1 VIAVIS
7 ATHFPQALA
16 MVLLVTLSCALLG
29 LTGWPLVLVVIAV
42 ASGQASVGWS
52 NDYLD
57 SKVDRELERP
67 TKPVVRDG
75 LAPAALR
82 APILVSLILVVPFSF
97 LAGGL
102 IGGLAHLLAVASA
115 WTYNLWLARTVWS
128 WLPYIVSFALLPV
141 FIAQTVSSNLWPVW
155 PVTLLCMIVGVTSH
169 LLNAIPD
176 IEVDTRSNLG
186 GLAVRLGKTRS
197 IWLSTI
203 LGFAGLGLAGMLIA
217 SMS

>member
-1 VIAVIS
+1 
-7 ATHFPQALA
+7 
-16 MVLLVTLSCALLG
+16 
-29 LTGWPLVLVVIAV
+29 V

-52 NDYLD
+52 NDYID
-57 SKVDRELERP
+57 SKIDRELERP

-128 WLPYIVSFALLPV
+128 WLPYAVSFALLPV
-141 FIAQTVSSNLWPVW
+141 FIAQTVSSSLWPVW
-155 PVTLLCMIVGVTSH
+155 PVTLLSILAGVISH

-176 IEVDTRSNLG
+176 IEVDRRAGLG

-197 IWLSTI
+197 IWLSAI
-203 LGFAGLGLAGMLIA
+203 LVLPGLIFAGMLIA

>member
-1 VIAVIS
+1 
-7 ATHFPQALA
+7 

-29 LTGWPLVLVVIAV
+29 LTGWPLVFASVAA

-57 SKVDRELERP
+57 SKFDLELERAS
-67 TKPVVRDG
+67 KPVVRDG
-75 LAPAALR
+75 LSPSSLR
-82 APILVSLILVVPFSF
+82 GPILVSLVLAVPFSF

-115 WTYNLWLARTVWS
+115 WVYNLWLARTVWS
-128 WLPYIVSFALLPV
+128 WLPYAASFSLLPIFV
-141 FIAQTVSSNLWPVW
+141 AQTVSSSLWPNW
-155 PVTLLCMIVGVTSH
+155 PVTLLFILVGVTSH

-176 IEVDTRSNLG
+176 IEIDRRSGLG
-186 GLAVRLGKTRS
+186 GLAVRLGRTRS
-197 IWLSTI
+197 IWLSMI
-203 LGFAGLGLAGMLIA
+203 LGLVGIVLAGISIA